1 MQWQSEQSAEF
12 GTHSIGLVAGTELG
26 SLHDVSLASQD
37 NTRTK
42 QARHMSTQKPSKST
56 RVAGEGQQEEGA
68 TEGKYGSGDSAD
80 TKGDMSFETTSSSGS
95 GSAKSINTSQASSH
109 TKPGASSPKSLS
121 SDDVLRGVNALGYY
135 EPISAS
141 QRAKERAK
149 SLKALEG
156 R

>member
-12 GTHSIGLVAGTELG
+12 ATHCIGSVTGTELG
-26 SLHDVSLASQD
+26 SLRDVSLASQD
-37 NTRTK
+37 NTRTE
-42 QARHMSTQKPSKST
+42 QPSHMSTKKASNST
-56 RVAGEGQQEEGA
+56 QVAGEGRQEEGA
-68 TEGKYGSGDSAD
+68 TEGKHGSGDSAD
-80 TKGDMSFETTSSSGS
+80 TKGDTSFETTSDSGS
-95 GSAKSINTSQASSH
+95 GSPKSIDTSQASSR
-109 TKPGASSPKSLS
+109 TNPGAFSPKPLS

-141 QRAKERAK
+141 RRAKERAK